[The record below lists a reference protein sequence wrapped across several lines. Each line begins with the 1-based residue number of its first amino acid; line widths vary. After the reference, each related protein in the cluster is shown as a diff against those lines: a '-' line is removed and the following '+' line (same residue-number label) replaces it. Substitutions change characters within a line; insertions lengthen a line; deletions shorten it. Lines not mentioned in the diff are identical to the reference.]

1 MFKKIAGLVVATVAT
16 VSSAYAAAVDVTPIT
31 ATLSDIAIVGT
42 AVFGVYVAIKATK
55 FVRRAL

>member
-1 MFKKIAGLVVATVAT
+1 MFKKIGAFLV
-16 VSSAYAAAVDVTPIT
+16 SAAPLSVFAAVDVTAIT
-31 ATLSDIAIVGT
+31 GVLTDVGVVAA

>member
-1 MFKKIAGLVVATVAT
+1 MFKKISVALMGFSPLLAM
-16 VSSAYAAAVDVTPIT
+16 AAVDVTAIT
-31 ATLSDIAIVGT
+31 AVLPDIAIVGT